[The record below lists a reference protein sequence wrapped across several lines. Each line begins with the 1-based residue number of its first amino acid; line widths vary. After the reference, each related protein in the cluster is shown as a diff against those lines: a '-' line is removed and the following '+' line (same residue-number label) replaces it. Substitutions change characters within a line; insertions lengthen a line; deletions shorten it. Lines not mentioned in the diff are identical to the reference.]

1 MARHHSSAR
10 ACIPIQCRSATR
22 RQSAVLEFTIC
33 HGCGRLQRANA
44 QGQSFSLSPTK
55 LGDRYRLDELTFA
68 DTAATGGNA
77 PFPAVALMFAGSVKN
92 RLRQRDG
99 FKRNIIQVTIT

>member
-1 MARHHSSAR
+1 LIGAAAHRDGFLCAEN
-10 ACIPIQCRSATR
+10 IQSQKLNVR
-22 RQSAVLEFTIC
+22 
-33 HGCGRLQRANA
+33 CGRGQRGFN
-44 QGQSFSLSPTK
+44 S
-55 LGDRYRLDELTFA
+55 
-68 DTAATGGNA
+68 AARNDQDA

>member
-1 MARHHSSAR
+1 VQVTDLRPIARN
-10 ACIPIQCRSATR
+10 
-22 RQSAVLEFTIC
+22 
-33 HGCGRLQRANA
+33 GRH
-44 QGQSFSLSPTK
+44 
-55 LGDRYRLDELTFA
+55 
-68 DTAATGGNA
+68 A

>member
-1 MARHHSSAR
+1 LSSR
-10 ACIPIQCRSATR
+10 FEVRLSGGFRSFAGP
-22 RQSAVLEFTIC
+22 L
-33 HGCGRLQRANA
+33 AN
-44 QGQSFSLSPTK
+44 GE
-55 LGDRYRLDELTFA
+55 G
-68 DTAATGGNA
+68 A

>member
-1 MARHHSSAR
+1 VGHQHAFLRPRLSAR
-10 ACIPIQCRSATR
+10 YRFS
-22 RQSAVLEFTIC
+22 
-33 HGCGRLQRANA
+33 
-44 QGQSFSLSPTK
+44 QG
-55 LGDRYRLDELTFA
+55 TFA
-68 DTAATGGNA
+68 RTRGNGRNA

>member
-1 MARHHSSAR
+1 MPKVGWGYGKRTF
-10 ACIPIQCRSATR
+10 IGM
-22 RQSAVLEFTIC
+22 VLDDAF
-33 HGCGRLQRANA
+33 
-44 QGQSFSLSPTK
+44 
-55 LGDRYRLDELTFA
+55 
-68 DTAATGGNA
+68 A

>member
-1 MARHHSSAR
+1 LHPLESA
-10 ACIPIQCRSATR
+10 AFSR
-22 RQSAVLEFTIC
+22 RT
-33 HGCGRLQRANA
+33 
-44 QGQSFSLSPTK
+44 
-55 LGDRYRLDELTFA
+55 
-68 DTAATGGNA
+68 

>member
-1 MARHHSSAR
+1 MS
-10 ACIPIQCRSATR
+10 
-22 RQSAVLEFTIC
+22 LK
-33 HGCGRLQRANA
+33 
-44 QGQSFSLSPTK
+44 GQLLPDHVPAMI
-55 LGDRYRLDELTFA
+55 GW
-68 DTAATGGNA
+68 NA

>member
-1 MARHHSSAR
+1 VGF
-10 ACIPIQCRSATR
+10 RS
-22 RQSAVLEFTIC
+22 
-33 HGCGRLQRANA
+33 
-44 QGQSFSLSPTK
+44 
-55 LGDRYRLDELTFA
+55 
-68 DTAATGGNA
+68 A

>member
-1 MARHHSSAR
+1 VALM
-10 ACIPIQCRSATR
+10 
-22 RQSAVLEFTIC
+22 V
-33 HGCGRLQRANA
+33 GC
-44 QGQSFSLSPTK
+44 
-55 LGDRYRLDELTFA
+55 
-68 DTAATGGNA
+68 A

>member
-1 MARHHSSAR
+1 VGELSFAARHR
-10 ACIPIQCRSATR
+10 
-22 RQSAVLEFTIC
+22 
-33 HGCGRLQRANA
+33 
-44 QGQSFSLSPTK
+44 
-55 LGDRYRLDELTFA
+55 GD
-68 DTAATGGNA
+68 GVA

>member
-1 MARHHSSAR
+1 MGKEEPFQARTLSAR
-10 ACIPIQCRSATR
+10 
-22 RQSAVLEFTIC
+22 E
-33 HGCGRLQRANA
+33 
-44 QGQSFSLSPTK
+44 
-55 LGDRYRLDELTFA
+55 
-68 DTAATGGNA
+68 A

>member
-1 MARHHSSAR
+1 MALTGGN
-10 ACIPIQCRSATR
+10 RS
-22 RQSAVLEFTIC
+22 
-33 HGCGRLQRANA
+33 
-44 QGQSFSLSPTK
+44 
-55 LGDRYRLDELTFA
+55 FA
-68 DTAATGGNA
+68 DTRRGDRVA